1 MTSAGSGQAQAPPA
15 RMPEGRPWQGRGCSR
30 PGYRKGCGAG
40 PAAAAGPVIGRAAE
54 RAWREPAVA
63 VASAG
68 GLQAHTV
75 GCPLVLCRIKC
86 NNRHLVERLVG

>member
-1 MTSAGSGQAQAPPA
+1 MLAV
-15 RMPEGRPWQGRGCSR
+15 GRPRHRR
-30 PGYRKGCGAG
+30 PVCRKAG
-40 PAAAAGPVIGRAAE
+40 PGRAAAAAGPVIGRAAE
-54 RAWREPAVA
+54 RAGREPAIA